1 MFKELMKW
9 NNGKTTGKVLA
20 TLLVITLTS
29 ANFVMLRK
37 LYRRSVFVICNRN

>member
-20 TLLVITLTS
+20 TLLVITLTF
-29 ANFVMLRK
+29 ANFAMLRSK
-37 LYRRSVFVICNRN
+37 YRRNISITCSRS